1 MKLTEVEAL
10 IRNLENQLRDARNKR
25 ESLLASISKSEAI
38 IRENDKKI
46 AEARDNIDKLE
57 EAIAALRD
65 QADSIRRRCTDL
77 EIEVERL
84 RTDIAVAE
92 AKEDRINDE
101 IDELTERINNEKKKL
116 NQDDLD
122 DLNSMIK
129 RLKALIPGIQREID
143 RQYYYC
149 YGEGAVTI

>member
-1 MKLTEVEAL
+1 METEVE
-10 IRNLENQLRDARNKR
+10 I
-25 ESLLASISKSEAI
+25 
-38 IRENDKKI
+38 
-46 AEARDNIDKLE
+46 
-57 EAIAALRD
+57 
-65 QADSIRRRCTDL
+65 
-77 EIEVERL
+77 L
-84 RTDIAVAE
+84 RTEIAIAE